1 VKRRRGLTLDV
12 SPGAEV
18 VIHDTAVLGDGCR
31 IHARAGVVRIGP
43 GAVLGER
50 CVLVAHAGIDIGERA
65 RLADEVAVI
74 DFDAVDD
81 DPETPLRLQ
90 GVRADP
96 IVVGAGALVGIGA
109 ALQRG
114 AKVAP
119 GDVVPPRAVL
129 R

>member
-18 VIHDTAVLGDGCR
+18 VIDDTAVLGDGCR

-114 AKVAP
+114 VKVAP